1 MEERKVNI
9 KPGNVKPTRSVR
21 ARSSSNFDNSVNTNI
36 RKYTFINILFHRKIY
51 KIVFIYDV
59 SLILKR
65 DYLIC
70 HKHSREE
77 FYYSVIVIVNDSIVF
92 IY

>member
-21 ARSSSNFDNSVNTNI
+21 ARSSSSFDNSVNTNI

-51 KIVFIYDV
+51 KIVFIYV

-65 DYLIC
+65 DYLQ
-70 HKHSREE
+70 
-77 FYYSVIVIVNDSIVF
+77 FVTNIVEKNF
-92 IY
+92 ITV

>member
-21 ARSSSNFDNSVNTNI
+21 ARSSSSFDNSVNTNI

-51 KIVFIYDV
+51 KIVFIYDINIID
-59 SLILKR
+59 SKTRLFTI
-65 DYLIC
+65 YLSQTY
-70 HKHSREE
+70 KLEK
-77 FYYSVIVIVNDSIVF
+77 NF
-92 IY
+92 ITV